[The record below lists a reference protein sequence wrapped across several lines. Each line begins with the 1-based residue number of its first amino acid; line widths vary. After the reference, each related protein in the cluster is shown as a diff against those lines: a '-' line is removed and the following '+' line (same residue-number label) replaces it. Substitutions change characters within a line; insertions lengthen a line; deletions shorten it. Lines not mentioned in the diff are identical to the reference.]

1 MQSADIK
8 SLTEAY
14 YSIYAPKEETV
25 EITEELLD
33 EAFDEL
39 VDEFIEEGYEE
50 EEALAV
56 LEEATDAYLEEAKVT
71 FGSDTAP
78 LRASGARVGARR
90 RYGKRKAGEA
100 LKAAG
105 EKAKSAADSAKGAYK
120 TAKAGVQIAG
130 SIAKDEARR
139 AGRKAAHAV
148 TSAPGK
154 AKAAVD
160 RKKKETKRGI
170 KGFIKRQAEKVVKR
184 MSEGANQV
192 NEMAPMKKAH
202 VTASGQQRYTT
213 GDGKTTGPGGAK
225 LYNAI
230 RSLKTKVLGDDYEL
244 EGEQLV
250 EKPVVL
256 LPGKRGYVA
265 TGPINKDDKKVSG
278 LGPIGTYSAAKPASS
293 GGKKTTATMSMQN
306 NSNELEGE
314 VIEGY
319 VSVEEGVIYLEG
331 NQGPSTPVRI
341 YTFPDGSKRVQ
352 PYVGGGG
359 AVPRK
364 GQASLN
370 KTQMAGYEPEGE
382 MVDEARRADKEGYA
396 RGSKENPKR
405 KDVSHGD
412 PSQRTMLHSKL
423 KRRADEMGRER
434 RSSARN
440 KAGGR
445 TPVSKKEKAF
455 LQAAD
460 RTRQQVR
467 NPNVPDTGKHKVK
480 EGFEALQASGLFS
493 EQELAKIAEQMTTQ
507 TQIPPAGDSFR
518 RGTTK
523 PPAAPQLPPPPSATK
538 KKPEPKLGAGRPGFG
553 YGVGTGP

>member
-160 RKKKETKRGI
+160 RKKQETKRGI

-184 MSEGANQV
+184 MSEGA
-192 NEMAPMKKAH
+192 
-202 VTASGQQRYTT
+202 
-213 GDGKTTGPGGAK
+213 
-225 LYNAI
+225 
-230 RSLKTKVLGDDYEL
+230 
-244 EGEQLV
+244 EQLT
-250 EKPVVL
+250 EKPIVL

-265 TGPINKDDKKVSG
+265 TGPLNKDDKKVSG

-370 KTQMAGYEPEGE
+370 KKPTTQMAGYEPEGE

-507 TQIPPAGDSFR
+507 TQIPPAGDTWR

-538 KKPEPKLGAGRPGFG
+538 KKPEPKLGAGVPGFQ
-553 YGVGTGP
+553 YGRATGP